1 MINNKWYLKRH
12 EVKNCQ
18 NQNQI
23 RPRQRTSQFIP
34 ESPEKELKKFIEQAA
49 AFKHLKQIMETE
61 DLTGGDSKETR
72 VQFKNCMNGRKD
84 TDTDTVNLKKLPV
97 KEFAKLISSPKKE
110 TVVGKFEGFF
120 HW

>member
-1 MINNKWYLKRH
+1 
-12 EVKNCQ
+12 
-18 NQNQI
+18 
-23 RPRQRTSQFIP
+23 
-34 ESPEKELKKFIEQAA
+34 
-49 AFKHLKQIMETE
+49 METE

-72 VQFKNCMNGRKD
+72 VQFQSDNSHKD
-84 TDTDTVNLKKLPV
+84 TDTDTVKLKTLPV